1 MARRIWIRHQI
12 WYSWAMQST
21 LRKVTVL
28 LPADLVKR
36 ATKATGQGVT
46 PTIRRGLESIAAGEA
61 YDGLRRLR
69 GKVKLSLNVDE
80 LRQDR

>member
-1 MARRIWIRHQI
+1 MVCWTMA
-12 WYSWAMQST
+12 ST

-36 ATKATGQGVT
+36 ATKATGLGLT

-61 YDGLRRLR
+61 FDGLRRLR
-69 GKVKLSLNVDE
+69 GKLKLSLNVDE

>member
-1 MARRIWIRHQI
+1 MR
-12 WYSWAMQST
+12 ST

-36 ATKATGQGVT
+36 ATKATGQALT

-61 YDGLRRLR
+61 FDGLRRLR
-69 GKVKLSLNVDE
+69 GKVKLSLNVKE

>member
-1 MARRIWIRHQI
+1 M
-12 WYSWAMQST
+12 SST

-36 ATKATGQGVT
+36 ATKATGQGLT
-46 PTIRRGLESIAAGEA
+46 PTIRKGLESIAAGEA
-61 YDGLRRLR
+61 SDGLRRLR
-69 GKVKLSLNVDE
+69 GKVKLSLNVEE

>member
-1 MARRIWIRHQI
+1 MPPA
-12 WYSWAMQST
+12 

-36 ATKATGQGVT
+36 ASDATGFGPT
-46 PTIRRGLESIAAGEA
+46 PTIRKGLEAVAAGEA
-61 YDGLRRLR
+61 FDGPRQLR
-69 GKVKLSLNVDE
+69 GKLKLSLNVDE

>member
-1 MARRIWIRHQI
+1 MP
-12 WYSWAMQST
+12 SS

-36 ATKATGQGVT
+36 ATKATGLGLT
-46 PTIRRGLESIAAGEA
+46 PTIRKGLESMAAAEA
-61 YDGLRRLR
+61 YAGLRKMR
-69 GKVKLSLNVDE
+69 GKVKLSLDVEE

>member
-1 MARRIWIRHQI
+1 M
-12 WYSWAMQST
+12 
-21 LRKVTVL
+21 

-36 ATKATGQGVT
+36 ATNATGLGLT
-46 PTIRRGLESIAAGEA
+46 PTIRKGLESIAAAEA
-61 YDGLRRLR
+61 FDGLRRMR